1 MQVKICGIKTP
12 ETARFA
18 IEAGADLLGFVF
30 ADSKRRISVETA
42 KKLREQLPEGAKA
55 AGVFVD
61 EDLETVNRI
70 ADEVGLD
77 YVQLHGSETP
87 DYCREVKAP
96 VIKAFQ
102 ITSVE
107 DFKEIEQY
115 PCDYFLLDSP
125 GGKYRGGSGE
135 AFDWK
140 LIRHAPELS
149 GKVILAGGLHP
160 DNIGEAIREV
170 KPAGVDVSSGVETDG
185 EKDHDKIK
193 AFIDAAKTTK
203 VR

>member
-1 MQVKICGIKTP
+1 MEVKICGIKTP
-12 ETARFA
+12 ETALFA
-18 IEAGADLLGFVF
+18 SDCGAGLLGFVF
-30 ADSKRRISVETA
+30 ADSSRRISVETA
-42 KKLREQLPEGAKA
+42 KEIRRRLPEGIKT

-61 EDLETVNRI
+61 EEIETVNRI
-70 ADEVGLD
+70 AGEVGLD
-77 YVQLHGSETP
+77 YVQLHGNESP
-87 DYCREVKAP
+87 DYCRQVKAP

-102 ITSVE
+102 IRSGQ
-107 DFKEIEQY
+107 DFDEIENY

-140 LIRHAPELS
+140 LVRHAPQLD
-149 GKVILAGGLHP
+149 GRIILAGGLHP
-160 DNIGEAIREV
+160 DNIEEAIQEV

-185 EKDHDKIK
+185 EKDHGKIK
-193 AFIDAAKTTK
+193 AFIEAAKNTK

>member
-12 ETARFA
+12 ETARYA
-18 IEAGADLLGFVF
+18 ADSGADWLGLMF

-42 KKLREQLPEGAKA
+42 KEIREQLPPGVKI

-61 EDLETVNRI
+61 EPLETVNQI
-70 ADEVGLD
+70 VEEVGLD
-77 YVQLHGSETP
+77 YVQLHGNESP
-87 DYCREVKAP
+87 DYCRQIKAP

-102 ITSVE
+102 IRSE
-107 DFKEIEQY
+107 ADFAEIETY

-135 AFDWK
+135 TFDWK
-140 LIRHAPELS
+140 LIRHAPQLQ
-149 GKVILAGGLHP
+149 GKVLLAGGLKP
-160 DNIGEAIREV
+160 ENIEEAIREV
-170 KPAGVDVSSGVETDG
+170 KPAGVDVSSGVETNG
-185 EKDHDKIK
+185 EKDHAKIK
-193 AFIDAAKTTK
+193 AFIDAAKNTK